1 MPRKAQSRKVHY
13 SMQGK
18 PVDFDALRTKHEKSI
33 AVGNAKVNAR
43 GDTLGKGGKIIK
55 KRDEK

>member
-1 MPRKAQSRKVHY
+1 MPSKKVHY

-18 PVDFDALRTKHEKSI
+18 PVDFDAMRTKHEKSI
-33 AVGNAKVNAR
+33 AVGNAKTNAR
-43 GDTLGKGGKIIK
+43 GDILGKGGTIVK

>member
-1 MPRKAQSRKVHY
+1 MPRKIATKKVHY

-18 PVDFDALRTKHEKSI
+18 PVDFEALRTKHEKTI
-33 AVGNAKVNAR
+33 AVGNTKRNAR
-43 GDTLGKGGKIIK
+43 GDTLGGKIIK

>member
-1 MPRKAQSRKVHY
+1 MPRKIATKKVHY

-18 PVDFDALRTKHEKSI
+18 PVDFEALRTKHEKTI
-33 AVGNAKVNAR
+33 AVGNTKRNAR
-43 GDTLGKGGKIIK
+43 GDTLGEGGKIIK

>member
-1 MPRKAQSRKVHY
+1 MPRKAPGKKVHY

-18 PVDFDALRTKHEKSI
+18 PVDFEALRVKHEKTV
-33 AVGNAKVNAR
+33 AVGNTHVNAR

>member
-1 MPRKAQSRKVHY
+1 MPRKMPSKKVHY

-18 PVDFDALRTKHEKSI
+18 PVDFEAMRTKHEKSI
-33 AVGNAKVNAR
+33 AIGNTKTNAR
-43 GDTLGKGGKIIK
+43 GDQLGKGGKIVK

>member
-1 MPRKAQSRKVHY
+1 MPRKAQGKKVYY

-18 PVDFDALRTKHEKSI
+18 PVDFEALRVKHEKTV
-33 AVGNAKVNAR
+33 AVGNTHNNAR

>member
-1 MPRKAQSRKVHY
+1 MTTKKVHY

-18 PVDFDALRTKHEKSI
+18 PVDFEALRTKHEKTI
-33 AVGNAKVNAR
+33 AVGNVKRNAR
-43 GDTLGKGGKIIK
+43 GDTLGEGGKIVK

>member
-1 MPRKAQSRKVHY
+1 MPRKMTTKKVHY

-18 PVDFDALRTKHEKSI
+18 PVDFEALRTKHEKTI
-33 AVGNAKVNAR
+33 AVGNVKRNAR
-43 GDTLGKGGKIIK
+43 GDTLGEGGKIVK

>member
-1 MPRKAQSRKVHY
+1 MPIKITTKKVHY

-18 PVDFDALRTKHEKSI
+18 PVDFEALRTKHEKTI
-33 AVGNAKVNAR
+33 AVGNVKRNAR
-43 GDTLGKGGKIIK
+43 GDTLGEGGKIVK

>member
-1 MPRKAQSRKVHY
+1 MPRKMTTKKVHY

-18 PVDFDALRTKHEKSI
+18 PGDFEALRTKHEKTI
-33 AVGNAKVNAR
+33 AVGNVKRNAR
-43 GDTLGKGGKIIK
+43 GDTLGEGGKIVK

>member
-1 MPRKAQSRKVHY
+1 MPRKMNTKKVHY

-18 PVDFDALRTKHEKSI
+18 AVDFEALRTKHEKTI
-33 AVGNAKVNAR
+33 AVGNTKRNAR
-43 GDTLGKGGKIIK
+43 GDTLGEGGKIIK